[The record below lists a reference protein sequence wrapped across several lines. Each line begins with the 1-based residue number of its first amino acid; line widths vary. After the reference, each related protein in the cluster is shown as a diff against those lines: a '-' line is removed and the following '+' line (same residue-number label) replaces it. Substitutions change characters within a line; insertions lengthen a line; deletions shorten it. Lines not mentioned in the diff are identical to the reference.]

1 MSYIV
6 GVDTGG
12 TFTDLVSINT
22 ETGDVALL
30 KYPSNPETPDASV
43 LGALRTANLNIAD
56 VTRFVHGTTVSTNAI
71 LERKGA
77 TVGLLTTAGFEDT
90 LEIGRI
96 DRAHLYDLSWS
107 KPASLVPRHLRVG
120 IRERLSNRGKI
131 LTPLDVEQVREVVRE
146 FREKGVKA
154 IAVCFLHAYA
164 NPEHEKAVRSIIEK
178 DWPEVTVSIS
188 SEVMNAIREFE
199 RTSSV
204 VVDAYVKP
212 IMSRYLSQLEHSL
225 RDAGMKCP
233 LRVMQSSGGV
243 MTSEDCGELPV
254 HTLLSGPAGGVTAA
268 RNLAAQY
275 GHNNVITIDIGGT
288 SADVALIC
296 NGKASLTTE
305 TEVDW
310 GIPVQVPMIDIRT
323 IGAGGGSI
331 AWIDKG
337 GRLKVGPESAGAR
350 PGPACF
356 GHGGVQATVTDAN
369 LVLGYLSPGYYA
381 GGAMS
386 LDRDKAVAAIKAK
399 VADPLGYDVPTA
411 ARGMLNIINAN
422 MRDLIRQI
430 SVQQGYDPRDFSLMA
445 FGGGGPVH
453 AVSIARELGIRS
465 LLIPTIPGVLSAFG
479 LLLAAPRHDFVS
491 SLPRVLDSLDP
502 AEFEVV
508 LERMVVRGRELLERA
523 GITVPPTI
531 EVSVDMRYE
540 RQNYTLNVALA
551 GIEHTSEALSE
562 AFTRAYE
569 QKYGYHMDDQPI
581 ELVAVRVT
589 VLHENDEATLTTQ
602 ATSARKKEKREPLY
616 RDVYFEE
623 QGEFRPCLIA
633 RRDDFDVGDELPV
646 PCIVEQS
653 DTSTVIPPHTSAEV
667 MPGGMILIKIL
678 EEQRVAVGDTYLN

>member
-1 MSYIV
+1 MSHIV

-12 TFTDLVSINT
+12 TFTDLVSIDT
-22 ETGDVALL
+22 RTGEVSLL
-30 KYPSNPETPDASV
+30 KFPSNPETPDRSV
-43 LGALRTANLNIAD
+43 IGALHASKLDIRN

-71 LERKGA
+71 LERKGSK
-77 TVGLLTTAGFEDT
+77 VGLLTTAGFEDV

-96 DRAHLYDLSWS
+96 DRAHLYDLSWR
-107 KPASLVPRHLRVG
+107 KPQPLVARHLRAG
-120 IRERLSNRGKI
+120 ITERMNNRGRV
-131 LTPLDVEQVREVVRE
+131 LTPLDTDQVRDTIKV
-146 FREKGVKA
+146 FREKGVQA

-164 NPEHEKAVRSIIEK
+164 NPEHEQTVRQIIEAE
-178 DWPEVTVSIS
+178 WPEVTVSIS
-188 SEVMNAIREFE
+188 SDVMNAIREFE

-212 IMSRYLSQLEHSL
+212 IMSRYLNELEHSL
-225 RDAGMKCP
+225 RDVGMKCA

-268 RNLAAQY
+268 RNLASQY
-275 GHNNVITIDIGGT
+275 DYDNIITIDIGGT

-296 NGKASLTTE
+296 NGKPMLTTE
-305 TEVDW
+305 AEVDW

-356 GHGGVQATVTDAN
+356 GHGGVEATVTDAN

-381 GGAMS
+381 GGTMS
-386 LDRDKAVAAIKAK
+386 LDRDMAIEAIKNK
-399 VADPLGYDVPTA
+399 VAEPLGYDVPMA
-411 ARGMLNIINAN
+411 ARGMLDIINAN

-453 AVSIARELGIRS
+453 AVAVARELGIRS
-465 LLIPTIPGVLSAFG
+465 VLVPTIPGVLSAFG

-491 SLPRVLDSLDP
+491 SFPRVLDSLDQ
-502 AEFEVV
+502 AEFEAV
-508 LERMVVRGRELLERA
+508 LDRMESKGRDLLYRA
-523 GITVPPTI
+523 GITTPPVT

-540 RQNYTLNVALA
+540 RQNYTLNVGLA
-551 GIEHTSEALSE
+551 GVEHTPTALSE
-562 AFTRAYE
+562 AFSRTYQ
-569 QKYGYHMDDQPI
+569 QKYGYRMDDQPI
-581 ELVAVRVT
+581 ELVNCRVT
-589 VLHENDEATLTTQ
+589 VMSESDEVKLTAHT
-602 ATSARKKEKREPLY
+602 APARHKEEHKAMY
-616 RDVYFEE
+616 RQVYFEE
-623 QGEFRPCLIA
+623 WGQFRPCLIV
-633 RRDDFDVGDELPV
+633 RRDNFEAGDDLPV
-646 PCIVEQS
+646 PCIVEQA
-653 DTSTVIPPHTSAEV
+653 DTSTIIPPGTSAKV
-667 MPGGMILIKIL
+667 LPGGMIIIKI
-678 EEQRVAVGDTYLN
+678 QDQA